1 MAPSNDGRG
10 STGSDVKAALAVVAA
25 LFIAGGALAGGASGA
40 VLAVG
45 LLGLIGGLVAI
56 ARGRAPSMSVL
67 GRAIGWA
74 AAATGLGA
82 LVVGMAMTPKTTTAS
97 SEQVLFDQQTAA
109 SPSGAQV
116 AGAATTSAAPSTASS
131 PATSLKPRAAAPVM
145 RMTCPAA
152 DSGASPTFGHQIK
165 AVGPYSV
172 VIDYGDGDRYTND
185 DQHLT
190 AVFTHTYAK
199 PGTFTV
205 SAVLT
210 DATLQTTTA
219 TCAYSWGIPAAAASS
234 SAAGGVGAGPA
245 ARGRT
250 PV

>member
-1 MAPSNDGRG
+1 MASSNDGRG
-10 STGSDVKAALAVVAA
+10 STGSDVKVALAVVAA
-25 LFIAGGALAGGASGA
+25 LFIAGGALAAGASGA

-45 LLGLIGGLVAI
+45 LFGLIGGLVAI

-74 AAATGLGA
+74 VAATGLGA

-97 SEQVLFDQQTAA
+97 SEQLLFAQQTTA
-109 SPSGAQV
+109 SPSGAAV
-116 AGAATTSAAPSTASS
+116 AGPATTSPAPSTSPR
-131 PATSLKPRAAAPVM
+131 PATSVKPRPAGPVM
-145 RMTCPAA
+145 LMTCPAA
-152 DSGASPTFGHQIK
+152 DSGASPIFGHQIK

-185 DQHLT
+185 DQHLS
-190 AVFTHTYAK
+190 AIFTHSYAT
-199 PGTFTV
+199 PGRFTV
-205 SAVLT
+205 TAVLT

-219 TCAYSWGIPAAAASS
+219 ACAYSWGVPAASS
-234 SAAGGVGAGPA
+234 SAAGGVEAGPA

-250 PV
+250 PL